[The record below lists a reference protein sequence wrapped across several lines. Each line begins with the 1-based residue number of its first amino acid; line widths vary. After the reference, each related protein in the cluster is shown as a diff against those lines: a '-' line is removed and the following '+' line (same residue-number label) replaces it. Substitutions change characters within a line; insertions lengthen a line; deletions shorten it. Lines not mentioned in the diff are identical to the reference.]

1 MEDVITEDVKSF
13 LDKNPLYSEMDI
25 DIFRNELKSK
35 KIEIND
41 IDLKNIFE
49 KERLFRK
56 FNYIDRKKSEDEK
69 ILTKYSQLFD
79 PEMKNE
85 YEYILTDAKIISMMK
100 KNRYLKEYFKRP
112 TISHRLRNSYQ

>member
-79 PEMKNE
+79 PKMKNE

-100 KNRYLKEYFKRP
+100 KNRYLKVYFTRP
-112 TISHRLRNSYQ
+112 TISPRLRNSYQ